1 MSSAVL
7 QPTRTPPPPP
17 QAPNPA
23 SPRPAPA
30 LAASA
35 VVNLTAAHPLHPP
48 PKHLA
53 SSQSPLGL
61 RKGSAFACARGAGT
75 RTPHASERAH
85 APDGGERSS
94 SRPPSPSH
102 LAGGSRP
109 PLSRAQPSPP
119 VRLLVDFGS
128 SARRPGNGRAG
139 RLGPPDGAAVGHER
153 VLEPLVVLQRPPMV
167 GVRRRQVRLQR
178 HRQRRQLHR
187 PLLIP
192 EVLRANG
199 STSASLLDRDLPKGA
214 VVYVALDP
222 ISCLCRT
229 GSHIDHHTLST
240 PSPSPGVRCP

>member
-7 QPTRTPPPPP
+7 QPTRTPPPAPSPEPP
-17 QAPNPA
+17 PSPPRPRPCRERCRQSPSRSPAPNPA
-23 SPRPAPA
+23 QTSGQLPIAPR
-30 LAASA
+30 
-35 VVNLTAAHPLHPP
+35 AAHRV
-48 PKHLA
+48 
-53 SSQSPLGL
+53 GL
-61 RKGSAFACARGAGT
+61 RLRARRGHT
-75 RTPHASERAH
+75 HTTCERAH